1 MPVLA
6 SNNYTVSFETYLD
19 NTQKGNPSPGIPN
32 KRRGEKITFSKS
44 GLSDYDFAFY
54 AVNGV
59 IRDDLPEDY
68 QFTVRSNLKI
78 TAIFHKANRGVSS
91 LEHVVVFADSNGH
104 ILDVTYVI
112 PGASATEPANLPS
125 KPNMV
130 HSNPKWKTTSGITS
144 LDDISSSRVYFLQY
158 SVSEGSTFKVTTNA
172 VTDQANY
179 EYNEVATLTANL
191 ENEGVPFSHYEDAKG
206 HVLSTNR
213 IYKFTVFK
221 DITVNAVYGNEKPST
236 PLVNMSD
243 TLSLRGD
250 NTTSYVGQ
258 FELSSGYELIE
269 YGFVISRS
277 SDVLT
282 LESLGAKV
290 IASNVHNGETREF
303 LRTFENDA
311 YNSIR
316 AYLIVLNTTG
326 EEAVEEVIYS
336 ENYSG
341 GQEAAEG
348 IIYQTGFESS
358 EGFEAGSNYQG
369 NPTTGNINYL
379 WSFYFGTPSTND
391 SVSGSQSAQMRYYT
405 TSGNENNFGYVKTD
419 FELVGATKVTFSAS
433 TSSNLSLQ
441 VAYSSDLG
449 VSWASPIDFQ
459 LQREAITY
467 EYIINTQDAV
477 QLKFTLVSNNSSSGS
492 KLFIDDVK
500 VYGQVTSSLHEIK
513 YNVDGVVTEEMIADN
528 GSITY
533 EPTKEDHDFV
543 GWYYLD
549 AENNQVDF
557 SGPIIQSRTL
567 YAKFEI
573 QSRTITFHYNGADGG
588 QMPATQVVQI
598 GAQTVLPI
606 PTRTGYVFLGWFNE
620 SLTTEFDDPYTML
633 TINKNMYAKWEQTDE
648 GKVLDDLNS
657 ISLPSVITETTTLDL
672 LEIGTNGS
680 TITWSST
687 NETVI
692 NPISGVVTLPTD
704 ENTEVTL
711 TATGVFNGVERNR
724 TFVITVNKVGSVIEN
739 PDPITLTLKTTT
751 SVQPYPTSY
760 GSTSWNLNNYVF
772 TGSSLTRNGSKDE
785 YTIQGNSSKNSKISS
800 EYLGI
805 IEVIAIRI
813 PNTGS
818 ISASS
823 AKFYI
828 ELSDNSSFSN
838 SVKIGFGSGYSNTDN
853 MNFTNHSDNTVTALN
868 ILSVKDTSIDTPS
881 VVVDVSS
888 YGLNYVRF
896 IWESGATYVA
906 QIDITITPSNP

>member
-1 MPVLA
+1 MRKTVITLLLGLFLFVASMPILA
-6 SNNYTVSFETYLD
+6 SNNFTVEIETYLD

-44 GLSDYDFAFY
+44 GPSDYDFAFY

-78 TAIFHKANRGVSS
+78 TAIFHKANRGGSS

-112 PGASATEPANLPS
+112 PGASVTEPANLPS

-158 SVSEGSTFKVTTNA
+158 SVSEVSTFTVTTNA
-172 VTDQANY
+172 ETNKTNY

-316 AYLIVLNTTG
+316 AYLIVLNTNG

-336 ENYSG
+336 ENYKRTPESIGEAGTYSAGFDGISKASYAKADVIVNDISWTLDEALVAADDPLKIGTHSVRSKGQIYTNSG
-341 GQEAAEG
+341 FSGITNITFKAAIYGSDDPNSVLVSVSNDG
-348 IIYQTGFESS
+348 INWVDVTDALVGNTLSS
-358 EGFEAGSNYQG
+358 ELQDYSLNLTNSSLFNE
-369 NPTTGNINYL
+369 
-379 WSFYFGTPSTND
+379 ST
-391 SVSGSQSAQMRYYT
+391 
-405 TSGNENNFGYVKTD
+405 
-419 FELVGATKVTFSAS
+419 LS
-433 TSSNLSLQ
+433 TSELLRVKLE
-441 VAYSSDLG
+441 VAVLG
-449 VSWASPIDFQ
+449 ERINIDEINIMFDAFNGPI
-459 LQREAITY
+459 
-467 EYIINTQDAV
+467 
-477 QLKFTLVSNNSSSGS
+477 
-492 KLFIDDVK
+492 
-500 VYGQVTSSLHEIK
+500 HEIK
-513 YNVDGVVTEEMIADN
+513 YNVDGVVTEEMIANN

-598 GAQTVLPI
+598 GSQAVLPI

-620 SLTTEFDDPYTML
+620 SLTTEYDDPYKMP
-633 TINKNMYAKWEQTDE
+633 TINRNMYAKWEQTDE

-657 ISLPSVITETTTLDL
+657 ISLPSVITEATTLDL
-672 LEIGTNGS
+672 IDIGTNGS
-680 TITWSST
+680 TITWSSS
-687 NETVI
+687 NETLI

-704 ENTEVTL
+704 ENTEVIL
-711 TATGVFNGVERNR
+711 TATGVFNGVERSK
-724 TFVITVNKVGSVIEN
+724 TFVITVNK
-739 PDPITLTLKTTT
+739 
-751 SVQPYPTSY
+751 Q
-760 GSTSWNLNNYVF
+760 
-772 TGSSLTRNGSKDE
+772 GSSAVQKEITYKFKSKSWEATSSIDGGDETAENWTLVKAGNGFATQGIQVSTGASGAKGTSKSIDN
-785 YTIQGNSSKNSKISS
+785 IVA
-800 EYLGI
+800 
-805 IEVIAIRI
+805 IEVIYATNASKGKGTIEVSI
-813 PNTGS
+813 GS
-818 ISASS
+818 SIVQTYMVTTVGGVTPRSAG
-823 AKFYI
+823 I
-828 ELSDNSSFSN
+828 
-838 SVKIGFGSGYSNTDN
+838 V
-853 MNFTNHSDNTVTALN
+853 
-868 ILSVKDTSIDTPS
+868 SIDN
-881 VVVDVSS
+881 
-888 YGLNYVRF
+888 L
-896 IWESGATYVA
+896 SGAVSIEVTTTTNSIYINSIIITYL
-906 QIDITITPSNP
+906 D